1 MYNARLMTMIA
12 RNKAPKTRQTAGS
25 DLLAPMTPGATLLG
39 PLTVAKRLTMPS
51 LRGAAARVALAWG
64 KGTTTQFTIETK
76 RQNTPL
82 ALRAAMDQA
91 RRNATRG
98 DFPMIVVPYLS
109 PQALAE
115 LETAGVSGIDLCGN
129 GLVIVPGRL
138 YVQRSGQPNRFPQ
151 SRPLNN
157 PYRGRSAMVA
167 RMLLAKASWPSLNAL
182 TAAIRAA
189 GCDLSLPQASKAIRA
204 LADDLMVAKDGRGI
218 RQIAPLELMD
228 NLGAAWRKL
237 VFPARLALRLPPG
250 QDLAKALSAGAHFV
264 WAVTG
269 ASSVQRYAT
278 FAQSGP
284 RQIAVSDL
292 ARAQALLGGTIE
304 PVASFA
310 DIELIETDEPG
321 FFFMNEID
329 DGGLRWASKIQTWL
343 ELRSG
348 DARQRQV
355 AEDLYGQLARGEA

>member
-1 MYNARLMTMIA
+1 MTMIA

-39 PLTVAKRLTMPS
+39 PLTVAKRLS
-51 LRGAAARVALAWG
+51 ASRNAGAAARVALAWG
-64 KGTTTQFTIETK
+64 KGTTTQFTVETK

-115 LETAGVSGIDLCGN
+115 LETAGVSGVDLCGN

-182 TAAIRAA
+182 VAAIRAA
-189 GCDLSLPQASKAIRA
+189 GCDLSLPQTSKAIRA
-204 LADDLMVAKDGRGI
+204 LSDDLVVEKEGRGI
-218 RQIAPLELMD
+218 RQIAPLTLLD
-228 NLGAAWRKL
+228 NLGAAWRKP
-237 VFPARLALRLPPG
+237 VFTARQWLRLSPG
-250 QDLAKALSAGAHFV
+250 QDLAKALSAAADLN
-264 WAVTG
+264 WAISGT
-269 ASSVQRYAT
+269 SSVLRYAA
-278 FAQSGP
+278 FAQGGP
-284 RQIAVSDL
+284 RQIVVSDL
-292 ARAQALLGGTIE
+292 ARAQAILGGTPE
-304 PVASFA
+304 PVTSFA
-310 DIELIETDEPG
+310 DVELVETGEPG

-329 DGGLRWASKIQTWL
+329 DTGLRWAGKIQTWL
-343 ELRSG
+343 ELRAG

>member
-1 MYNARLMTMIA
+1 MNAIS
-12 RNKAPKTRQTAGS
+12 RNKTPKTRRTAGS
-25 DLLAPMTPGATLLG
+25 DLLVTMTPGAPLLG
-39 PLTVAKRLTMPS
+39 PLTVAKRLAAP
-51 LRGAAARVALAWG
+51 RKDGADARITLAWG
-64 KGTTTQFTIETK
+64 EGGTAPFAIETK

-98 DFPMIVVPYLS
+98 DLPMIVVPYLS

-115 LETAGVSGIDLCGN
+115 LEAAGVSGVDLCGN

-167 RMLLAKASWPSLNAL
+167 RMLLAKPTWPSLNAL
-182 TAAIRAA
+182 AAAIRAA

-218 RQIAPLELMD
+218 RQIAPLALLD
-228 NLGAAWRKL
+228 NLGAAWRTPRYSAQL
-237 VFPARLALRLPPG
+237 SLRLAPG
-250 QDLAKALSAGAHFV
+250 RDLAKALSTDANLG

-278 FAQSGP
+278 FAQGGP

-292 ARAQALLGGTIE
+292 AKAQALLGDTFE
-304 PVASFA
+304 LVSSFA
-310 DIELIETDEPG
+310 DVELIETDEPG

-329 DGGLRWASKIQTWL
+329 DSGLRWASKTQTWL
-343 ELRSG
+343 ELRAG
-348 DARQRQV
+348 DARQRQ
-355 AEDLYGQLARGEA
+355 AADEIYRQLCLEVARG

>member
-1 MYNARLMTMIA
+1 MNYSGSKSSAKGNM
-12 RNKAPKTRQTAGS
+12 PTRPNFLA
-25 DLLAPMTPGATLLG
+25 LLKVGATLLG
-39 PLTVAKRLTMPS
+39 PLTVAKRLYAPGKD
-51 LRGAAARVALAWG
+51 GAAARVALAWG

-98 DFPMIVVPYLS
+98 DLPMVMVPYLS

-115 LETAGVSGIDLCGN
+115 LEAAGVSGVDLCGN

-138 YVQRSGQPNRFPQ
+138 YVQRSGQPNGFPQ

-167 RMLLAKASWPSLNAL
+167 RMLLAKPAWLSLNAL
-182 TAAIRAA
+182 AAAIREA
-189 GCDLSLPQASKAIRA
+189 GCDLSLPQASKAVRA
-204 LADDLMVAKDGRGI
+204 LADDLVVEKDGRGI
-218 RQIAPLELMD
+218 RQIAPLALLD
-228 NLGAAWRKL
+228 NLGAAWRK
-237 VFPARLALRLPPG
+237 PMYSARFALRLSPG
-250 QDLAKALSAGAHFV
+250 HDLAKALSADGNLN

-278 FAQSGP
+278 FAQGGP

-292 ARAQALLGGTIE
+292 ANALALLGGTVE
-304 PVASFA
+304 PVANFA
-310 DIELIETDEPG
+310 DVELVETDEPG

-329 DGGLRWASKIQTWL
+329 DGGLRWASKTQTWL
-343 ELRSG
+343 ELRAG

-355 AEDLYGQLARGEA
+355 ADELYGQLAREAGER

>member
-1 MYNARLMTMIA
+1 MNNLGSKSTAKGRKLASSDFLTPL
-12 RNKAPKTRQTAGS
+12 KA
-25 DLLAPMTPGATLLG
+25 GATLIG
-39 PLTVAKRLTMPS
+39 PLIVAKRLAASRDAGT
-51 LRGAAARVALAWG
+51 AARVALAWG

-91 RRNATRG
+91 RRNATHG

-115 LETAGVSGIDLCGN
+115 LEIAGVSGVDLCGN

-138 YVQRSGQPNRFPQ
+138 CVQRSGQPNRFPQ

-167 RMLLAKASWPSLNAL
+167 RMLLAKPAWPSLNAL
-182 TAAIRAA
+182 TAAIREA

-204 LADDLMVAKDGRGI
+204 LADDLTVEKDGRGI
-218 RQIAPLELMD
+218 RQIAPLTLLD
-228 NLGAAWRKL
+228 NLGAAWRKP
-237 VFPARLALRLPPG
+237 VFTARLSLRLSAG
-250 QDLAKALSAGAHFV
+250 QDLAKALSAAADLT

-269 ASSVQRYAT
+269 ASSVLRFAA
-278 FAQSGP
+278 FAQGGP

-292 ARAQALLGGTIE
+292 AKAQALLGGTIE
-304 PVASFA
+304 PIASFA
-310 DIELIETDEPG
+310 DVELVETDEPG

-329 DGGLRWASKIQTWL
+329 DRGLRWASKTQTWL
-343 ELRSG
+343 ELRAG

-355 AEDLYGQLARGEA
+355 ADEIYRQLCLEVARE